1 MISWSFGFA
10 VFRGLL
16 AVNCRG
22 ASGRGVT
29 GAAVAVAGAWA
40 AMGGAGSTVARA
52 ASSEQPHPWA
62 VRAAAAA
69 ALGSVS
75 GKAPAVKAIEQG
87 RVTLSNR
94 SYVYTARLAGD
105 GAYQFPGVEAG
116 TYALTADI
124 PGYNLTKTVSVE
136 VAAGAS
142 VSVPDLAIETY
153 TVANNTY
160 SYTWKQDQ
168 SYAGLPKAEIAE
180 NVIKPTVVTVVGKA
194 YTLADVSYAQELFN
208 RYGIVLVN
216 DGAPWTQEYA
226 YRLFAVLSRIP
237 QAMGTDYKYD
247 PSLPARRWILTTD
260 FINEDIDLAKR
271 AQGEV
276 RVSTAA
282 FTYAAPMVAEIQGVR
297 GLYFSKRLHHALVR
311 YVTNGGTDQAAVAKI
326 LWDRFGLLI
335 DRDGAPLP
343 YHQFTNEPATRFQQW
358 FKHPDEIIRVINAFE
373 ELPEGFHKIA
383 GFKWLVRRL
392 DGTVNPLYPEAPAIA
407 WGNGYMEYMES
418 AFSNFD
424 EAYITRLILHE
435 KAHYIYQFIVERALK
450 KTWAELGGWVYEPNP
465 ANPDYDAIMGWQTTK
480 TTEFVSAYAHAKNPN
495 EDFAETIATYVNN
508 PDLLKARSMAKYEF
522 IRDSVMHSNSYVAVI
537 RPDLTFTVLNLYP
550 SYEYPG
556 KINRISTRVTGAPE
570 EDKTLEV
577 EIEITP
583 LALGGNRAE
592 SIGGRIFSPVSPE
605 NPVATYFDMGFSRV
619 DAKGTIFRGTQKLSK
634 HVRSGY
640 WQMPTVTIRDS
651 VGRERYESSLLYG
664 WKCYLNNPL
673 QDLQMPQVKRGSS
686 TVSVRNDTVQGRAVQ
701 KVTIGWDTVE
711 NTGLLAYFA
720 TLVPPGAN
728 SLQSWG
734 RTTVAN
740 GRTEV
745 EILINEFMPSGRYTV
760 NQIFLKD
767 RGMNANYTYF
777 RTSPSNS
784 GNSDGLVDLL
794 DEASP
799 SIEIKTPNPDPVGPE
814 LDVNRITVKAV
825 PTNPSAPDGETLVTI
840 TYYVRD
846 NAAGYGV
853 GNLVLRDPQ
862 GGEYF
867 RWIYH
872 RNFYTDFF
880 DGDPK
885 AWEKYTFETILPR
898 GSVPGI
904 WGLLQMTLS
913 DKAGNSKSYSFLETV
928 RFDPN
933 STGAADLNIV
943 GDPVGQSYRAG
954 ETVRLSVQASGSD
967 RVSYEWFKDGVS
979 LAAGSSQPGI
989 SGARTAQLTVAGAGA
1004 ADAGTYYCV
1013 VSNSAGRIVSKAA
1026 DVRYDPVAA
1035 RIGNVSLRA
1044 TLNARQLLI
1053 LGLTMTGGSKPVL
1066 LRAVGPGL
1074 APFGVTNA
1082 MSDPEL
1088 TLFEGTTAV
1097 ATNDNWNGETAL
1109 VNASASVGAFS
1120 LAAGSKDAVLLRSV
1134 ADGRTLQVKGAVR
1147 GNVLV
1152 EAYDAGDGS
1161 SPRLTN
1167 VSARSHAGTGE
1178 DVLIAGFSV
1187 LGTGTK
1193 RVLIRAIGPTLGTF
1207 GVAGVLG
1214 DPKLNV
1220 YAGVNR
1226 IAENDDWPASLGA
1239 TFSTVGAFA
1248 LPAASRDAAVELTL
1262 APGGYTVHVAPASG
1276 AAGEVLIEIYELP

>member
-1 MISWSFGFA
+1 MVLRFGFA
-10 VFRGLL
+10 LRSR
-16 AVNCRG
+16 A
-22 ASGRGVT
+22 ASLGRE
-29 GAAVAVAGAWA
+29 AKAVAAWA
-40 AMGGAGSTVARA
+40 IRFAALGVLVMGGAARA
-52 ASSEQPHPWA
+52 GAASQPHPWA
-62 VRAAAAA
+62 VRTSAAA

-94 SYVYTARLAGD
+94 SYVYTAAFAAD
-105 GAYQFPGVEAG
+105 GAFRFPGVEAG
-116 TYALTADI
+116 TYALTAEI
-124 PGYNLTKTVSVE
+124 PGYNLTKTVSVA

-142 VSVPDLAIETY
+142 VSVPDLAIEAY

-168 SYAGLPKAEIAE
+168 SYAGQPKTEIAE
-180 NVIKPTVVTVVGKA
+180 NVVKPTVVTVVGKA
-194 YTLADVSYAQELFN
+194 YTMADVSYAQEVFN

-216 DGAPWTQEYA
+216 AEAAWTQEYA
-226 YRLFAVLSRIP
+226 YRLFTVLSRIP
-237 QAMGTDYKYD
+237 QKMGTDYKYD
-247 PSLPARRWILTTD
+247 PSLPTRRWTLTTD
-260 FINEDIDLAKR
+260 FINEDIDLSKL

-282 FTYAAPMVAEIQGVR
+282 FTYAAPVVAEIEGVR

-311 YVTNGGTDQAAVAKI
+311 YVTNGGTDQDAVAKI

-343 YHQFTNEPATRFQQW
+343 YHQFTSEPATRFQQW
-358 FKHPDEIIRVINAFE
+358 FKHPDELIRVINAFE

-392 DGTVNPLYPEAPAIA
+392 DGTVNPVYPEAPAIA
-407 WGNGYMEYMES
+407 WGNGYMEYMEA

-424 EAYITRLILHE
+424 ESYMTRLILHE
-435 KAHYIYQFIVERALK
+435 KAHYLYQFIVEKALK
-450 KTWAELGGWVYEPNP
+450 KTWAELGGWVYAPNP
-465 ANPDYDAIMGWQTTK
+465 TNPDYDAISGWQTTK
-480 TTEFVSAYAHAKNPN
+480 TTEFVSAYAHDKNPN
-495 EDFAETIATYVNN
+495 EDFAESIATYVNN
-508 PDLLKARSMAKYEF
+508 PDRLKARSMAKYEF
-522 IRDSVMHSNSYVAVI
+522 IRDSVMHSNSYVAII
-537 RPDLTFTVLNLYP
+537 RPDLTFTVLNLFP

-583 LALGGNRAE
+583 LTFAGNRAE
-592 SIGGRIFSPVSPE
+592 SIGGRILSPVSPE

-634 HVRSGY
+634 HLRSGY
-640 WQMPTVTIRDS
+640 WQMPNVTIRDS
-651 VGRERYESSLLYG
+651 AGRDRYESSLLYG

-673 QDLQMPQVKRGSS
+673 EDLQIPRVKPGST
-686 TVSVRNDTVQGRAVQ
+686 TVSVRNDTLQGRPVQ

-711 NTGLLAYFA
+711 NTGLMAYFA
-720 TLVPPGAN
+720 TLAPPGAY

-767 RGMNANYTYF
+767 LALNANYTYF

-784 GNSDGLVDLL
+784 GNSDGLVERL
-794 DEASP
+794 DEPAP
-799 SIEIKTPNPDPVGPE
+799 SIEIKTPNPDAVGPE

-825 PTNPSAPDGETLVTI
+825 PTNPATPDGETLVTI

-846 NAAGYGV
+846 NASGYGV

-867 RWIYH
+867 KWVYH

-880 DGDPK
+880 DGDPR

-933 STGAADLNIV
+933 STAAADLNIV
-943 GDPVGQSYRAG
+943 GDPVGQSYREG
-954 ETVRLSVQASGSD
+954 ETIRLAVQSSGGD
-967 RVSYEWFKDGVS
+967 KVSYEWFKDGVS
-979 LAAGSSQPGI
+979 LAAGGNQPGV
-989 SGARTAQLTVAGAGA
+989 SGARTAQLTLAGAKA
-1004 ADAGTYYCV
+1004 TDAGTYYCV

-1026 DVRYDPVAA
+1026 EVRYESTSA
-1035 RIGNVSLRA
+1035 RIGNISLRA
-1044 TLNARQLLI
+1044 TLEARRALI
-1053 LGLTMTGGSKPVL
+1053 VGLTMSGGAKPVL
-1066 LRAVGPGL
+1066 MRAVGPGL
-1074 APFGVTNA
+1074 AAFGVTQA
-1082 MSDPEL
+1082 MPDPSL
-1088 TLFEGTTAV
+1088 ALFDGATVE
-1097 ATNDNWNGETAL
+1097 ATNDNWRDDSAL
-1109 VNASASVGAFS
+1109 VSTAASVGAFP
-1120 LAAGSKDAVLLRSV
+1120 LVVGSKDSVLLRSLNG
-1134 ADGRTLQVKGAVR
+1134 ARTLQVQGAVQ

-1161 SPRLTN
+1161 ASRLTN
-1167 VSARSHAGTGE
+1167 ASARCLAGSGG
-1178 DVLIAGFSV
+1178 DALIAGFSI
-1187 LGTGTK
+1187 LGNTSK
-1193 RVLIRAIGPTLGTF
+1193 RILIRAVGPTLSQF
-1207 GVAGVLG
+1207 AVPGVLA
-1214 DPKLNV
+1214 DPKLEV
-1220 YAGVNR
+1220 YSGQSR
-1226 IAENDDWPASLGA
+1226 IAENDNWSATLASSFNA
-1239 TFSTVGAFA
+1239 VGAFA
-1248 LPAASRDAAVELTL
+1248 LPAGSRDAAVELTL
-1262 APGGYTVHVAPASG
+1262 APGGYTVHVSPASG
-1276 AAGEVLIEIYELP
+1276 AAGEVLIELYEVP